1 MEDKQVAELRK
12 FISTVTDKKI
22 RPFIDTKKLCDSG
35 IYNLAIQMGTEH
47 AVKHGDFSFLNL
59 LFTLVDGTPHCSSFV
74 ASLRP
79 KLNFVFT
86 DTNPRK
92 MKKATPDQVAK
103 AAKVG
108 ASKPTKVKVVP
119 VEPAK
124 KKDKPKVSHDLMDSR
139 LMLPGS
145 YGTGRRR

>member
-35 IYNLAIQMGTEH
+35 IYNLAVQMGTDH
-47 AVKHGDFSFLNL
+47 AAKHGDFTFLNL
-59 LFTLVDGTPHCSSFV
+59 LFTLVEGTPHGSSFV
-74 ASLRP
+74 SSLRP
-79 KLNFVFT
+79 KLNFVLT
-86 DTNPRK
+86 DTKPRK
-92 MKKATPDQVAK
+92 LKKATPEQVAK
-103 AAKVG
+103 AAKVA
-108 ASKPTKVKVVP
+108 ASKPIAVKVAP
-119 VEPAK
+119 AKTAK

-145 YGTGRRR
+145 YGTGKRR